1 MRETK
6 PFNNNIFKGFTSVK
20 TTMPLAFRMVFS
32 NLFYIT
38 ISIMVFTTF
47 WIIFN
52 IFDQLLFFSPI
63 VTFYLPD
70 DAVNGFIIT
79 NITTVLLA
87 ILIVMNIY
95 IIKNSK
101 MRLDKSIFA
110 GSILGIVSSA
120 CASCTSL
127 GFIIISTFGGLGI
140 FATDFLTNYQTPLR
154 MTSIAILLYALYLAH
169 SKIVKHCVFITFD
182 KKGKFNNGN
191 TPAGNN

>member
-1 MRETK
+1 M
-6 PFNNNIFKGFTSVK
+6 K

-32 NLFYIT
+32 NFLYIT
-38 ISIMVFTTF
+38 IFIMVFTTF

-63 VTFYLPD
+63 ATFYLPD

-101 MRLDKSIFA
+101 IRLDKSIFA

-140 FATDFLTNYQTPLR
+140 FATDFLTNYQIPLR

-169 SKIVKHCVFITFD
+169 NKIVKHCVFNTFD
-182 KKGKFNNGN
+182 NKGKFNNSN
-191 TPAGNN
+191 AQAGNK

>member
-6 PFNNNIFKGFTSVK
+6 PFNNNMFKGFTSMK

-32 NLFYIT
+32 NLLYIP

-52 IFDQLLFFSPI
+52 MFDQLLFFSPV

-79 NITTVLLA
+79 NITTILMALLIA
-87 ILIVMNIY
+87 MNIY

-101 MRLDKSIFA
+101 IRLDKSIFA

-120 CASCTSL
+120 CASCSSL
-127 GFIIISTFGGLGI
+127 GFVMISTFGGLGI

-154 MTSIAILLYALYLAH
+154 MISIAILLYALYLAH
-169 SKIVKHCVFITFD
+169 SKIVKHCVFNTFD
-182 KKGKFNNGN
+182 NNGKYQ
-191 TPAGNN
+191 